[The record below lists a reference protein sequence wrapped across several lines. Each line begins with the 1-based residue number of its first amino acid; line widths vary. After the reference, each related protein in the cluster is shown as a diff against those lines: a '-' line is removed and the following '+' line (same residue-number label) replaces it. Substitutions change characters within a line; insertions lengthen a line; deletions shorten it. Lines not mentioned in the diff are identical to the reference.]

1 MGYVPP
7 DDIDPAARALIK
19 HKVRRLVGHYGYTRS
34 DADDLAQELALKA
47 HLAAAKYDPARGALT
62 TFYDRVLENRV
73 RSLAEHATC
82 QRRDRRR
89 ERPLDG
95 AAPSAPDPRHDLCLD
110 VRDALAALSEED
122 RFLARMLQSHDRSRV
137 FRESGMTRG
146 KARAAK
152 VRIAQALAT
161 KDLVL
166 TVSAEQ
172 PFLDGTRYVTG
183 EGEHHHPNSRHT
195 GRQAEVA
202 GVLHR
207 PHAQRRVAGKGA
219 PQ

>member
-1 MGYVPP
+1 MGYEPP
-7 DDIDPAARALIK
+7 EDIDPAARALIK
-19 HKVRRLVGHYGYTRS
+19 HKVRRLIGNYGYTRS

-47 HLAAAKYDPARGALT
+47 HLAAPKYDPARGAPT

-89 ERPLDG
+89 QQSLDG
-95 AAPSAPDPRHDLCLD
+95 VAPTAPDSRHDLCLD
-110 VRDALAALSEED
+110 IRDALAGLSEED
-122 RFLARMLQSHDRSRV
+122 RSLALILSSHDRSRAI
-137 FRESGMTRG
+137 RESGMTRG

-161 KDLVL
+161 KDRAPS
-166 TVSAEQ
+166 VSVQQ
-172 PFLDGTRYVTG
+172 PLFDPTPYVTN
-183 EGEHHHPNSRHT
+183 EGEHLHPNSRHT

-207 PHAQRRVAGKGA
+207 PHALDRVAGKGA
-219 PQ
+219 P